1 MAKLASAIS
10 GSLTMLDFIGNYAEC
25 QDFNPGDRLLE
36 YLLTNVR
43 LLLARSPS

>member
-25 QDFNPGDRLLE
+25 QDFNPGDRLFLG
-36 YLLTNVR
+36 
-43 LLLARSPS
+43 RSVSHRTA